1 MDDVVRDVNIP
12 RESAADGVGGT
23 FPAIPRFSR
32 AACLSVCL
40 PACTTGCP
48 SVCASVVRPA
58 LGIT

>member
-23 FPAIPRFSR
+23 FPAIPDFSR

-40 PACTTGCP
+40 PVSLPVRLAVRL
-48 SVCASVVRPA
+48 SVRPS
-58 LGIT
+58 LVRH

>member
-40 PACTTGCP
+40 PVRLAVRL
-48 SVCASVVRPA
+48 SVRPSFVRH
-58 LGIT
+58 

>member
-23 FPAIPRFSR
+23 FPAIPHFSR

-40 PACTTGCP
+40 PVSLPVRLAVRL
-48 SVCASVVRPA
+48 SVRPSFVRH
-58 LGIT
+58 

>member
-40 PACTTGCP
+40 PVSLPVRLAVRL
-48 SVCASVVRPA
+48 SVRPSFVRH
-58 LGIT
+58 